1 MAKRIAQ
8 KYREKWGTLFLRI
21 PIEQREELD
30 QIAVSTGLTVT
41 EIGRKAIEKTISDFQ
56 NSMKKADNNSIG

>member
-21 PIEQREELD
+21 PIEQREEID
-30 QIAVSTGLTVT
+30 RIAEITGLKVS
-41 EIGRKAIEKTISDFQ
+41 EMFRPAIEKTISEIQ
-56 NSMKKADNNSIG
+56 NSMKKADTESNG